1 MYKVAIIK
9 TMIRNNFGF
18 TLIETLVTLALTS
31 VAVMTITVI
40 IFNSLQANNKINYL
54 EKVDRNGSA
63 VLEEIKKNLYK
74 ADATTIICG
83 GGQSTV
89 TFTNKYD
96 GVTTTLRCIEGITGK
111 IASISGVGTT
121 VSLTSSD
128 VGVSGCSG
136 FVASC
141 ITGSASPT
149 LEFNFALSAGS
160 TDPGSKNYAKKF
172 FRTKVVIRR

>member
-1 MYKVAIIK
+1 MRKK
-9 TMIRNNFGF
+9 TGF

-31 VAVMTITVI
+31 VAVMSITVI

-74 ADATTIICG
+74 ADATTIDCG

-96 GVTTTLRCIEGITGK
+96 GVTKNCRFCMLLDSCLRCEIVFQENPES
-111 IASISGVGTT
+111 APGV
-121 VSLTSSD
+121 SRETSSI
-128 VGVSGCSG
+128 VKTWRFSKGIKSSILPRKT
-136 FVASC
+136 SK
-141 ITGSASPT
+141 
-149 LEFNFALSAGS
+149 FNLRA
-160 TDPGSKNYAKKF
+160 TVP
-172 FRTKVVIRR
+172 